1 MPVNTGFIRIPVEHK
16 GMRVRD
22 AVEADA
28 TGMASLADQPED
40 VMRNLVHDRTVRVA
54 DSSNRGPD
62 EPDEPEGPAETATT
76 DETDGANGESE
87 AGRLRGVVS
96 YDARESVVHVTQ
108 LAGDQD
114 AVERLL
120 EEPVRF
126 ATGEGMRVEVL
137 VDSDNDTQR
146 SAVETVGFEHAGAG
160 PFFRGKQTVRYRHT
174 GGSQTN

>member
-1 MPVNTGFIRIPVEHK
+1 
-16 GMRVRD
+16 MRVRD

-54 DSSNRGPD
+54 DSSNRGSDRPD
-62 EPDEPEGPAETATT
+62 EPGVPDRPVESDST
-76 DETDGANGESE
+76 DKADDESE
-87 AGRLRGVVS
+87 GSQLRGVVS

-108 LAGDQD
+108 LAGDRD

-120 EEPVRF
+120 KEPVRF
-126 ATGEGMRVEVL
+126 ATGEEMSVEVL
-137 VDSDNDTQR
+137 VNSDNDTQR
-146 SAVETVGFEHAGAG
+146 SAVEAAGFEYTGSG
-160 PFFRGKQTVRYRHT
+160 PFFRGKETVRYRHI